1 MKPRCSEQRGSGSEL
16 EATEETGATEKQEQT
31 NVSGQRSR
39 VLFCCAERGYCTE
52 NKNCKGH
59 ISLRKYRSLRRRQS
73 ALSGNIYHPTF
84 HNSSVEQTT
93 PSPPHRAMELF
104 VVGTKGSMALRGEPF
119 SFLRQ
124 FSLCSLG
131 SSGSHCV
138 DQAGFVLT
146 EICLPLPQW

>member
-73 ALSGNIYHPTF
+73 ALSGNIYHTTF

-93 PSPPHRAMELF
+93 HTHTPPAGLWSCLLWGQKGAWPFGESHFLF
-104 VVGTKGSMALRGEPF
+104 
-119 SFLRQ
+119 
-124 FSLCSLG
+124 
-131 SSGSHCV
+131 
-138 DQAGFVLT
+138 
-146 EICLPLPQW
+146 